1 MIGDA
6 IAVIGL
12 LKDSLQW
19 TELEPLQVDDKWLDL
34 AKEKNVVRAD
44 GAYRWS
50 DNDKVET
57 RRLEDETL
65 QDTAVKLRRL
75 GAYVERGQPARL
87 LAVAFLVALG
97 PALAQD
103 PTLDKI
109 NENFEPSANR
119 DLCS

>member
-50 DNDKVET
+50 DKDKVET

-65 QDTAVKLRRL
+65 QDAAVKLRRL

-87 LAVAFLVALG
+87 LAGALG
-97 PALAQD
+97 AVERAVVE
-103 PTLDKI
+103 TG
-109 NENFEPSANR
+109 R
-119 DLCS
+119 R

>member
-75 GAYVERGQPARL
+75 GAYVEEGSRRGSGPGLWRL
-87 LAVAFLVALG
+87 WRGRRPVDNGLESRSWG
-97 PALAQD
+97 G
-103 PTLDKI
+103 
-109 NENFEPSANR
+109 
-119 DLCS
+119 